1 MPPSIFLAHGV
12 NHPWV
17 VGGGTGGGTAAGK
30 PIPVMNGT
38 LRHWDPGTDTLGAVV
53 VEILRELAA
62 PSGKSA
68 SGFATLAEVD
78 VGAVTTVA
86 AASHDVV
93 QAAVRAARAAR
104 QDDEGPHGDLAEEE
118 WVPEELLD
126 VAAAFNDVA
135 ELLLQSTTGTGTGT
149 GEGEHQRSH
158 IIAHSIRAPHGA
170 RPPPPPPASVA
181 AAASLAATSALPQPA
196 GWSDEGEGDGDEG
209 SSDDDDVAPPSTTV
223 TAAPQQPPHVPPVP
237 PPVPRQRSVREGL
250 IAPPPPAVTSS
261 AAAVSPQR
269 PAAPRLS
276 ATSSIGSPGS
286 PGSVAALAAM
296 LATSPPPLASQHVH
310 VLPTAVTAAHY
321 DDDGVSTLASPP
333 PRQQQQLM
341 APVRTTFLVPRQR
354 RRGSRDGATNASSSR
369 RLAETSDDD
378 GGGGGDGDVSTAG
391 WPSGPLGGVIHATAE
406 LVPEEPQSSADE
418 AHARDEKPPRGGSS
432 TIATDLA
439 RWVKTAT
446 AAITAAI
453 PDSTKSAA
461 AHAAV
466 RFAEAM
472 THCMSAIR
480 TKRSRRIAAI
490 AFTSLLICAAYAHG
504 ARVASDGMLST
515 GLAACFAIRGA
526 LHASATAP
534 ALSKLG
540 FAALIDAAAQG
551 NATAARSLYRL
562 ATVRVSSD
570 AGRGVA
576 GVRASPLGMAAC
588 LGWHEH
594 IAHAHAANVLP
605 PAALCGTRTP
615 ALVVSAARRRWAHV
629 FLPRVVASFSGNG
642 AVVLGLYSTLID
654 AADTHTHPPAAHFA
668 LLASLAVQSDP
679 DCAVATA
686 SAGYMPMAGATAIGL
701 AARLSSVA
709 TPPLLARGIDAGRL
723 IRAASAPLLVS
734 PTGAT
739 RRALAIAAWTG
750 PMRGTLLCRQ
760 SAAHAVATAHTQQ
773 QQQNKG
779 NGTAASGNAV
789 ATILRPLLGRRWSE
803 YGLRRGYR
811 CGPLGAV
818 MYYKQSPLHAALQQ
832 RNMAAV
838 EAILGA
844 AASLDD
850 DGAIMRVLRDGAR
863 VGCAFGLSLK
873 TSSPLAAAV
882 ESHGAKPGG
891 AASPPPRGAAGAAKK
906 VREQAS
912 AADMVALL
920 MSTVPGGGAPSA
932 LLTAGVTYGP
942 FGGSL
947 VAISPLGLAFA
958 QGDVASAAALLRAGH
973 PHDDAT
979 SCGSIMLYGALS
991 PLPVPR
997 LMRCSRLAA
1006 SGRGGSTVGAAALL
1020 AAWKEHVAM
1029 EAADRVAVLLA
1040 ANRGDDE
1047 QHTSQRNPSEGEQQP
1062 APEMP
1067 NKEAQLLAAEADA
1080 AAEADLRLRVA
1091 ASLAKARDTL
1101 ASVSDSTG
1109 APNSGAAAHLD
1120 ADVSASSVAAL
1131 EAAASALAAARR
1143 QAERTAAEVRAAAAR
1158 VAADTA
1164 AEEAASRRAAA
1175 QQAAATARM
1184 QRQQARDRAARAEGR
1199 AVEAEEEEGSDGSG
1213 IVFDGTEP
1221 WMTATDESGGDA
1233 ALNALYDVGTDE
1245 L

>member
-1 MPPSIFLAHGV
+1 V
-12 NHPWV
+12 
-17 VGGGTGGGTAAGK
+17 
-30 PIPVMNGT
+30 
-38 LRHWDPGTDTLGAVV
+38 
-53 VEILRELAA
+53 
-62 PSGKSA
+62 
-68 SGFATLAEVD
+68 
-78 VGAVTTVA
+78 
-86 AASHDVV
+86 
-93 QAAVRAARAAR
+93 
-104 QDDEGPHGDLAEEE
+104 
-118 WVPEELLD
+118 
-126 VAAAFNDVA
+126 
-135 ELLLQSTTGTGTGT
+135 
-149 GEGEHQRSH
+149 
-158 IIAHSIRAPHGA
+158 
-170 RPPPPPPASVA
+170 
-181 AAASLAATSALPQPA
+181 
-196 GWSDEGEGDGDEG
+196 
-209 SSDDDDVAPPSTTV
+209 
-223 TAAPQQPPHVPPVP
+223 
-237 PPVPRQRSVREGL
+237 
-250 IAPPPPAVTSS
+250 
-261 AAAVSPQR
+261 
-269 PAAPRLS
+269 
-276 ATSSIGSPGS
+276 
-286 PGSVAALAAM
+286 
-296 LATSPPPLASQHVH
+296 
-310 VLPTAVTAAHY
+310 
-321 DDDGVSTLASPP
+321 
-333 PRQQQQLM
+333 
-341 APVRTTFLVPRQR
+341 
-354 RRGSRDGATNASSSR
+354 
-369 RLAETSDDD
+369 
-378 GGGGGDGDVSTAG
+378 
-391 WPSGPLGGVIHATAE
+391 
-406 LVPEEPQSSADE
+406 
-418 AHARDEKPPRGGSS
+418 
-432 TIATDLA
+432 
-439 RWVKTAT
+439 
-446 AAITAAI
+446 
-453 PDSTKSAA
+453 
-461 AHAAV
+461 
-466 RFAEAM
+466 M

-480 TKRSRRIAAI
+480 TKRSRRMAAI
-490 AFTSLLICAAYAHG
+490 AFTALLICAAYAHG
-504 ARVASDGMLST
+504 ARVASDAMLVT
-515 GLAACFAIRGA
+515 GLAACSAIRGA

-534 ALSKLG
+534 EQSKQG
-540 FAALIDAAAQG
+540 IAALIDAAAQG

-562 ATVRVSSD
+562 TTVRLSTD

-576 GVRASPLGMAAC
+576 GVRASPLGVAAC

-594 IAHAHAANVLP
+594 IAHAHSANVLP

-654 AADTHTHPPAAHFA
+654 VADTQTPPPPAHIA

-686 SAGYMPMAGATAIGL
+686 SAVYMPMAGANAIGL

-709 TPPLLARGIDAGRL
+709 APQLLSRGIDAGRL
-723 IRAASAPLLVS
+723 IRAAAAPLLVS

-773 QQQNKG
+773 QQQNRG
-779 NGTAASGNAV
+779 NGTAVSGNAM
-789 ATILRPLLGRRWSE
+789 ATILRPLLGRRWSD
-803 YGLRRGYR
+803 YRLRRGYR

-818 MYYKQSPLHAALQQ
+818 MVYKQSPLHAALQQ

-850 DGAIMRVLRDGAR
+850 EGAIMRVLGDGVR
-863 VGCAFGLSLK
+863 VGFAFGLSLK

-882 ESHGAKPGG
+882 ESRGAKPGG
-891 AASPPPRGAAGAAKK
+891 AASSPPRGAAGGAKK
-906 VREQAS
+906 QLREQAS

-920 MSTVPGGGAPSA
+920 MSTTPGGGAPSA

-958 QGDVASAAALLRAGH
+958 HGDVASAAALLRAGH

-991 PLPVPR
+991 PLPLPR
-997 LMRCSRLAA
+997 LIRCSRLAS

-1040 ANRGDDE
+1040 ANREDE
-1047 QHTSQRNPSEGEQQP
+1047 QHTSQGHPSEGKQQQP
-1062 APEMP
+1062 APAMP
-1067 NKEAQLLAAEADA
+1067 SKEAQLLAAEADA

-1101 ASVSDSTG
+1101 ASVGDGGVG
-1109 APNSGAAAHLD
+1109 ANSGAAAHLD

-1158 VAADTA
+1158 VAAETA

-1184 QRQQARDRAARAEGR
+1184 QRQQARERAARAEGR
-1199 AVEAEEEEGSDGSG
+1199 AVEAEEEDSG
-1213 IVFDGTEP
+1213 VGGGTVFDGTEP

-1233 ALNALYDVGTDE
+1233 TLNAFYDVGTDE